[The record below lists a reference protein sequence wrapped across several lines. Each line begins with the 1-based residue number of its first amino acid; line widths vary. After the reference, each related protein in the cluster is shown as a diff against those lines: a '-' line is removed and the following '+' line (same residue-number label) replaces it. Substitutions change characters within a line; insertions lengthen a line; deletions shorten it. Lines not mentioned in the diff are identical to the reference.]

1 MVYNKA
7 SAKDRKKIF
16 EAFQEDRDWKAVA
29 KMCDVKPGTA
39 YKWLINGSA
48 TVKPKGGSASK
59 GLLTSVYIS
68 TRSRNMAQM

>member
-1 MVYNKA
+1 MPVEVLRRVNKNKKKAIKNKMVYNKA

-16 EAFQEDRDWKAVA
+16 EAFQEDRDWNAVA

-48 TVKPKGGSASK
+48 TAK
-59 GLLTSVYIS
+59 
-68 TRSRNMAQM
+68 